1 MEESLNLLKRSA
13 RFASVALAKIPSSC
27 VFHTLQH
34 TKQVVRAARIIGRAS
49 KLDSEQLNRVLIA
62 AWFHDVGYDISG
74 KGHEERSVSIAVR
87 MLSEWGANST
97 ITADVSRCIIA
108 IRHPQDPKDILG
120 MVLCDA
126 DLAHLG
132 SPQYER
138 DLLRHRNDHESALG
152 KRLESLNVWHKKN
165 IDFLKAHH
173 YFTEYGQDIL
183 DKRKK
188 VNINR
193 MIGLQRVISESIFET
208 HQMLSVW

>member
-1 MEESLNLLKRSA
+1 MEESLNLLKRAA
-13 RFASVALAKIPSSC
+13 RFASVALAPIPSSC
-27 VFHTLQH
+27 VFHTLEH
-34 TKQVVRAARIIGRAS
+34 TKQVVRAARVIGRAS
-49 KLDSEQLNRVLIA
+49 KLDSEQLNIVQIA
-62 AWFHDVGYDISG
+62 AWFHEVGYDVG
-74 KGHEERSVSIAVR
+74 AECFEERSASIAVSV
-87 MLSEWGANST
+87 LSKWGANSKV
-97 ITADVSRCIIA
+97 TADVSRCIIA
-108 IRHPQDPKDILG
+108 TRHPQDPKDILG

-138 DLLRHRNDHESALG
+138 YLLRLRIGQEESLG
-152 KRLESLNVWHKKN
+152 RKLESRHVWQKRT

-188 VNINR
+188 VNFNKI
-193 MIGLQRVISESIFET
+193 IGLQRVTSASNFET